1 MYSKARLRFWKV
13 FFCNFPEIFKFFFTF
28 PERPEQKGVQFLDS
42 VKDPLKNGQHE
53 PAEREPVERGAEGGE
68 QERVEPRASRAGAQP
83 QQEDAREHDQ
93 REEHVQQRPA
103 EGAAVRARGAQRI
116 EHEPE
121 REAQHERE
129 RREHRLIRHRGLHP
143 KSLCQKPSPRGAASE

>member
-13 FFCNFPEIFKFFFTF
+13 LFCNFPEIFKFFFTITK
-28 PERPEQKGVQFLDS
+28 RPKQKGAYFGGF
-42 VKDPLKNGQHE
+42 VKDESEGRQDE
-53 PAEREPVERGAEGGE
+53 PAEREPVERGAERGE
-68 QERVEPRASRAGAQP
+68 QERVEPGAAGAGAQP
-83 QQEDAREHDQ
+83 QQEDAREHDE
-93 REEHVQQRPA
+93 REEHVEQRPA

-116 EHEPE
+116 EHQPE